1 MKEAIGGTWIFT
13 IVIVMISLFTA
24 FVSISTNYSST
35 FKVKDKIIAILE
47 DKRGINYTSIAR
59 INEELNRIGYN
70 STGKCI
76 PENLP
81 VYAQNSGTW
90 YGFRHRKRQKR
101 YDELRSIFQH
111 HRRCLPHGSDGLRP
125 EPGRFGGQCGHGEHR
140 RSNAFGAG
148 TAVYQCHA
156 GYHLRRY
163 QLRHLLQRHQ
173 TFCGQSEL

>member
-24 FVSISTNYSST
+24 FVSISTNYSRT

-76 PENLP
+76 PDNLP
-81 VYAQNSGTW
+81 VYAQNTGTW
-90 YGFRHRKRQKR
+90 YGFSRNNDHSVVGENSGQINYCIKVTDTDKVSASGVSSGAIGHPARSYFTVMVFFKM
-101 YDELRSIFQH
+101 DFPVLREVFALQIS
-111 HRRCLPHGSDGLRP
+111 
-125 EPGRFGGQCGHGEHR
+125 GETSQITNAVVD
-140 RSNAFGAG
+140 SNIVGN
-148 TAVYQCHA
+148 
-156 GYHLRRY
+156 
-163 QLRHLLQRHQ
+163 
-173 TFCGQSEL
+173 